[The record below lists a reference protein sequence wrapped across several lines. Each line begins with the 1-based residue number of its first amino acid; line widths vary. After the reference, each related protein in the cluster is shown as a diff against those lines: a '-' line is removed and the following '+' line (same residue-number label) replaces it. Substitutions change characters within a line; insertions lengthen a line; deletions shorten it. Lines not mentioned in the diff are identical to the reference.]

1 MSDQFLGEIRM
12 VGFNF
17 APVGWLLC
25 NGQLL
30 AINQYAAL
38 FALLGTQYGGNGT
51 STFGVPNLQGRAAIH
66 QGTGG
71 GGTYV
76 MGEIGGNSNVT
87 LTSNQ
92 MPIHTHPVNAL
103 STNAGAVNTASGNV
117 PCTPLVTVSGPGTL
131 PHVAVAPYSPNTP
144 DIQMSNRM
152 IGTAGG
158 STPVATMPPFQVVNF
173 IIATVGLF
181 PSRN

>member
-30 AINQYAAL
+30 SISQYAAL
-38 FALLGTQYGGNGT
+38 FALLGTTYGGNGT
-51 STFGVPNLQGRAAIH
+51 TTFGLPNLQGRVPVH

-76 MGEIGGNSNVT
+76 MGELGGNASIT
-87 LTSNQ
+87 LTQAQ
-92 MPIHTHPVNAL
+92 MPLHTHTVNAL
-103 STNAGAVNTASGNV
+103 STNAGALPTAQGNV
-117 PCTPLVTVSGPGTL
+117 PCTPAVVNPNTTHVS
-131 PHVAVAPYSPNTP
+131 PYSPNNP
-144 DIQMSNRM
+144 DVLMSNKM
-152 IGTAGG
+152 LGTAGG
-158 STPVATMPPFQVVNF
+158 STPVNILPPFQVVNF